1 MVPPRLLAHVSLT
14 PRTCEPSS
22 QVPYASRVP
31 PLPDI
36 VVVGALVTML
46 AVAFRHPSGRVEALV
61 ALACAVAT
69 ISTGLLTG
77 TEARSALTD
86 LAPVVAFLVTILVV
100 SDVCARAGVFTA
112 AAQRV
117 GRWSGDRPVRLFAGV
132 YLLAALVTVTLSLDA
147 TVVLL
152 TPVVLAAGVARAV
165 PDEPGTYA
173 CLRMAN
179 SASLLLPVSNLTN
192 LLALPHLHLGFTAFA
207 VAMAPVLAVVL
218 VVEYAGLRLLFRA
231 DLRRPGRPDVAEQLP
246 LPAFPVAVVGVMLV
260 GFAVVSPFG
269 LQPWWVSLVA
279 ALVLWAWSARR
290 GLLATRDVVV
300 AAQPGF
306 AVWVL
311 ALGIVVAGLGEG
323 FLGRLVART
332 VPGDT
337 TFLDLL
343 VIAVVATLLA
353 NLLTNLSATLLFVP
367 LLAPLGTTAVLAA
380 LLGLNIG
387 SGLTWTGS
395 LANLLWR
402 RTLGRYEQPP
412 GHLAFHRV
420 SLALT
425 PPSLLAA
432 VAALWLTSR

>member
-1 MVPPRLLAHVSLT
+1 MT
-14 PRTCEPSS
+14 GPSS
-22 QVPYASRVP
+22 QVPYASGVP
-31 PLPDI
+31 PPSD
-36 VVVGALVTML
+36 VVVVLALVTML

-69 ISTGLLTG
+69 IATGLLDGDQT
-77 TEARSALTD
+77 RSALTN

-117 GRWSGDRPVRLFAGV
+117 GRWSGDGAVRLFAGV
-132 YLLAALVTVTLSLDA
+132 YLLAAVVTVTLSLDA

-152 TPVVLAAGVARAV
+152 TPVVLAAGMARAV
-165 PDEPGTYA
+165 PIGPGTYA

-192 LLALPHLHLGFTAFA
+192 LLALPRLHLTFTGFA
-207 VAMAPVLAVVL
+207 VHMAPVLAVVL
-218 VVEYAGLRLLFRA
+218 VVEYVGLRLLFRR
-231 DLRRPGRPDVAEQLP
+231 DLATRPSPDTDEWLAMP
-246 LPAFPVAVVGVMLV
+246 GFPVVVVGVMLV
-260 GFAVVSPFG
+260 GFAAVSPLG
-269 LQPWWVSLVA
+269 LEPWTVSLVA
-279 ALVLWAWSARR
+279 SVVLAVWARR
-290 GLLATRDVVV
+290 QGLLGARDLVA

-323 FLGRLVART
+323 FLGRLVGRT
-332 VPGDT
+332 VPDST
-337 TFLDLL
+337 SFVDLL
-343 VIAVVATLLA
+343 VIAVVATVLA

-367 LLAPLGTTAVLAA
+367 LLAGLGTPGVRAA

-402 RTLGRYEQPP
+402 RTLARYERPP

-425 PPSLLAA
+425 PPSLVAA
-432 VAALWLTSR
+432 VAALWLTTR